1 LSVFFIRV
9 LDKGD
14 NSYPFDP
21 LSKYDLDSWILKLD
35 DMVRKQYESLHE
47 TLLFSDDKQNMDDV
61 IQVLIMLN
69 NLFNEIE
76 E

>member
-1 LSVFFIRV
+1 
-9 LDKGD
+9 
-14 NSYPFDP
+14 
-21 LSKYDLDSWILKLD
+21 
-35 DMVRKQYESLHE
+35 MVRKQYESLHE